1 MLYNFAHIKSNEMFY
16 LQYQTNNMS
25 ICECHGMAQNR
36 SFLPDIRKDFLDIF
50 NPGFKE
56 CGKWHVN
63 MSLII
68 PTLFS

>member
-1 MLYNFAHIKSNEMFY
+1 
-16 LQYQTNNMS
+16 
-25 ICECHGMAQNR
+25 MAQNR

-50 NPGFKE
+50 NPGFEE
-56 CGKWHVN
+56 CGKWHGN